1 MMPQGNYKS
10 LFGREMIP
18 QTPQGCL
25 KKNLKKERRYQQNNS
40 MTRISFDGKTTI
52 KKLYTVYVLIKITI
66 YSKTETIQQANH
78 NHNSM
83 REKIPRY
90 NKSVTPKRM
99 KNYR

>member
-1 MMPQGNYKS
+1 MPQGNYKS

-25 KKNLKKERRYQQNNS
+25 KKNLKKERRYKQNNS

-78 NHNSM
+78 NHNS
-83 REKIPRY
+83 RRRRFHGTIKALLQ
-90 NKSVTPKRM
+90 KG
-99 KNYR
+99 